1 MKPIHLSYAV
11 ALAGFTLVTAGR
23 VALQLYALE
32 LGATPGEVGVLFST
46 YFIFPLLISFPLG
59 LLADRVS
66 SRGLLALGMA
76 IGAGGML
83 VPALVQGMP
92 ALYFA
97 GVMIGITFAFTS
109 VLIQNITGLLSRPD
123 ERARNFS
130 NASLVGASTLMLG
143 PLVAGFGIDL
153 VGHAGACLG
162 SVVLGVVAMAM
173 LARWGALFPRPNSRP
188 TSRSATSASSVPA
201 ARGRLAAAWTSL
213 RESLAD
219 RKSLP
224 IIVVGAIL
232 HFGQDLYQFYLPVYA
247 HSLGLSAS
255 VIGIILASVFI
266 MSVAVRAWLPRLVA
280 RLGEERLLI
289 TAFLFGAVGFAFTP
303 MLANPV
309 ALCLLAG
316 LFGLGMGAGSPVI
329 MMLIF
334 AHAPEGRSGEMVGMR
349 NTANNLGRAGAPP
362 LFGFIASA
370 AGLVPVFAISA
381 GMMVAGAWVMNRQLR
396 RLAMAK

>member
-1 MKPIHLSYAV
+1 MKPIHLTYFIG
-11 ALAGFTLVTAGR
+11 LAGFTLVTAGR

-46 YFIFPLLISFPLG
+46 YFLFPLLISFPLG

-109 VLIQNITGLLSRPD
+109 VLIQNITGLLSRPE

-153 VGHAGACLG
+153 FGHAGACLSG
-162 SVVLGVVAMAM
+162 VVLGVLAMAM
-173 LARWGALFPRPNSRP
+173 LARWGGVLPKPGSRK
-188 TSRSATSASSVPA
+188 RVSAPAVPA
-201 ARGRLAAAWTSL
+201 TTGRLAAAWVSL

-224 IIVVGAIL
+224 IIVVGSIL

-247 HSLGLSAS
+247 HDLGLSAS
-255 VIGIILASVFI
+255 VIGIILACVFV
-266 MSVAVRAWLPRLVA
+266 MSVVVRAWLPMLVK
-280 RLGEERLLI
+280 RFGEERLLI
-289 TAFLFGAVGFAFTP
+289 MAFVLGALGFTFTP
-303 MLANPV
+303 MLAHPV

-316 LFGLGMGAGSPVI
+316 LFGLGMGVGSPVI

-362 LFGFIASA
+362 VFGFIASV
-370 AGLVPVFAISA
+370 AGLIPVFAISA

-396 RLAMAK
+396 RLSVTR

>member
-1 MKPIHLSYAV
+1 MKPIHLTYAIG
-11 ALAGFTLVTAGR
+11 LAGFTLVTAGR
-23 VALQLYALE
+23 VMLQLYALE

-97 GVMIGITFAFTS
+97 GMMIGITFAFTS
-109 VLIQNITGLLSRPD
+109 VLIQNITGLLSRPE

-153 VGHAGACLG
+153 VGHAGACLS
-162 SVVLGVVAMAM
+162 SVGMGVVAMAM
-173 LARWGALFPRPNSRP
+173 LARWGGLFPKPGSRP
-188 TSRSATSASSVPA
+188 RTSAAAAPA
-201 ARGRLAAAWTSL
+201 STGRLAAAWVSL

-224 IIVVGAIL
+224 IIVVGSIL
-232 HFGQDLYQFYLPVYA
+232 HFGQDLYQLYLPVYA
-247 HSLGLSAS
+247 HGLGLSAS
-255 VIGIILASVFI
+255 VIGIILACVFV
-266 MSVAVRAWLPRLVA
+266 MSVVVRAWLPMLVA

-289 TAFLFGAVGFAFTP
+289 TAFLLGAVGFACTP
-303 MLANPV
+303 LLAHPL

-334 AHAPEGRSGEMVGMR
+334 THAPEGRSGEMVGMR

-362 LFGFIASA
+362 VFGFIASA

-381 GMMVAGAWVMNRQLR
+381 GMMVAGAWIMNRQLR
-396 RLAMAK
+396 RLVRVK

>member
-1 MKPIHLSYAV
+1 LKPIHLTYAI

-23 VALQLYALE
+23 VMLQLYALE

-76 IGAGGML
+76 FGAGGML
-83 VPALVQGMP
+83 VPALVEGMP

-153 VGHAGACLG
+153 VGHAGACLS
-162 SVVLGVVAMAM
+162 SVALGVVAIAM
-173 LARWGALFPRPNSRP
+173 LARWGGLFPKPGSRP
-188 TSRSATSASSVPA
+188 RRPGSAASAST
-201 ARGRLAAAWTSL
+201 GRLAAAWTSL

-224 IIVVGAIL
+224 IIVVGSIL

-247 HSLGLSAS
+247 HDLGLSAS

-266 MSVAVRAWLPRLVA
+266 MSVVVRAWLPMLVK

-289 TAFLFGAVGFAFTP
+289 MAFVLGAVGFACTP
-303 MLANPV
+303 LLANPV

-316 LFGLGMGAGSPVI
+316 LFGMGMGVGSPVI

-370 AGLVPVFAISA
+370 AGLMPVFAISA
-381 GMMVAGAWVMNRQLR
+381 AMMVGGAWIMNRQLR
-396 RLAMAK
+396 RLAVAK

>member
-1 MKPIHLSYAV
+1 MKPIHLTYAI

-23 VALQLYALE
+23 VMLQLYALE

-76 IGAGGML
+76 FGAGGML
-83 VPALVQGMP
+83 VPALVEGMP

-153 VGHAGACLG
+153 VGHAGACLS
-162 SVVLGVVAMAM
+162 SVALGVVAIAM
-173 LARWGALFPRPNSRP
+173 LARWGGLFPKPGSRP
-188 TSRSATSASSVPA
+188 RRPGSAASAST
-201 ARGRLAAAWTSL
+201 GRLAAAWTSL

-224 IIVVGAIL
+224 IIVVGSIL

-247 HSLGLSAS
+247 HDLGLSAS

-266 MSVAVRAWLPRLVA
+266 MSVVVRAWLPMLVK

-289 TAFLFGAVGFAFTP
+289 MAFVLGAVGFACTP
-303 MLANPV
+303 LLANPV

-316 LFGLGMGAGSPVI
+316 LFGMGMGVGSPVI

-370 AGLVPVFAISA
+370 AGLMPVFAISA
-381 GMMVAGAWVMNRQLR
+381 AMMVGGAWIMNRQLR
-396 RLAMAK
+396 RLAVAK